1 MIINR
6 APESY
11 RLSMQSGG
19 NEDFG
24 AIRRRIAKR
33 ITMKRIMVLGALLI
47 SVSSGFAYQVQVN
60 FDPAIHFSCYK
71 TYRLV
76 HSTAAQSLRALSPN
90 RLMEE
95 RIAGFIEERL
105 ATAGLKRVTTGADL
119 MISYRIHVKDYPQN
133 INLSDGVGPT
143 GLGWGDAV
151 YTATVRIIRE
161 RTLVIDMVDAKQHL
175 VFEGTLTQTI
185 SSRPEKDAK
194 KLAKAVS
201 EVLDKYPPRP

>member
-1 MIINR
+1 
-6 APESY
+6 
-11 RLSMQSGG
+11 
-19 NEDFG
+19 
-24 AIRRRIAKR
+24 
-33 ITMKRIMVLGALLI
+33 MKRIIVLGALLI

-76 HSTAAQSLRALSPN
+76 PSTAAPSIRVLSPN

-95 RIAGFIEERL
+95 ERIPGFIEERL

-119 MISYRIHVKDYPQN
+119 MISYRIRVKDYPQS

-151 YTATVRIIRE
+151 YTATARINRE
-161 RTLVIDMVDAKQHL
+161 GTLVIDMVDAKQHL
-175 VFEGTLTQTI
+175 VFEGILTQTI
-185 SSRPEKDAK
+185 SSRPEKNAK

-201 EVLDKYPPRP
+201 EIFDKYPPRP

>member
-1 MIINR
+1 
-6 APESY
+6 
-11 RLSMQSGG
+11 
-19 NEDFG
+19 
-24 AIRRRIAKR
+24 
-33 ITMKRIMVLGALLI
+33 MKRVIVLGAVLI
-47 SVSSGFAYQVQVN
+47 SVSSSFAYQVQVN

-76 HSTAAQSLRALSPN
+76 HSTADQSLRALSPS
-90 RLMEE
+90 LEE

-105 ATAGLKRVTTGADL
+105 ATAGLKRVTTSADL

-133 INLSDGVGPT
+133 IHLSDGVGPT

-151 YTATVRIIRE
+151 YTATVRMIQE
-161 RTLVIDMVDAKQHL
+161 GTLVIDMVDAKQHL
-175 VFEGTLTQTI
+175 VFEGMLTQTI
-185 SSRPEKDAK
+185 SSRPEKNAK

>member
-1 MIINR
+1 
-6 APESY
+6 
-11 RLSMQSGG
+11 
-19 NEDFG
+19 
-24 AIRRRIAKR
+24 
-33 ITMKRIMVLGALLI
+33 MKRIIVLGALLL

-60 FDPAIHFSCYK
+60 FDPAIHFSRYK

-76 HSTAAQSLRALSPN
+76 HSTADQSLRALSPS
-90 RLMEE
+90 LIMEE

-105 ATAGLKRVTTGADL
+105 ATAGLKRVTTNADL
-119 MISYRIHVKDYPQN
+119 MISYRIRVKDYPQN

-151 YTATVRIIRE
+151 YTATARVIRE
-161 RTLVIDMVDAKQHL
+161 GTLVIDMVDAKQHL
-175 VFEGTLTQTI
+175 VFEGMLTQTI
-185 SSRPEKDAK
+185 SSRPEKNAK

>member
-1 MIINR
+1 
-6 APESY
+6 
-11 RLSMQSGG
+11 
-19 NEDFG
+19 
-24 AIRRRIAKR
+24 
-33 ITMKRIMVLGALLI
+33 MKRIIALGALVI
-47 SVSSGFAYQVQVN
+47 SMSSGFAYQVQVN

-76 HSTAAQSLRALSPN
+76 HSTADQSLRALSPN
-90 RLMEE
+90 RLIEE

-143 GLGWGDAV
+143 GLGSGGAV

-161 RTLVIDMVDAKQHL
+161 GTLVIEMVDAKEHL
-175 VFEGTLTQTI
+175 VFEGILTKTI
-185 SSRPEKDAK
+185 SSRPEKNAK

>member
-1 MIINR
+1 
-6 APESY
+6 
-11 RLSMQSGG
+11 
-19 NEDFG
+19 
-24 AIRRRIAKR
+24 
-33 ITMKRIMVLGALLI
+33 MKRIMVLGLLLI
-47 SVSSGFAYQVQVN
+47 SVSSGLAYQVQVN
-60 FDPAIHFSCYK
+60 FDPAIHFSGYK

-76 HSTAAQSLRALSPN
+76 PIAAQSLRALPPN

-105 ATAGLKRVTTGADL
+105 ATTGLKRVTTAADL
-119 MISYRIHVKDYPQN
+119 MISYRIDIKDYPQN

-175 VFEGTLTQTI
+175 VFEGILTQTI
-185 SSRPEKDAK
+185 SSRPEKNAK
-194 KLAKAVS
+194 RLAKAVS